1 MMQAAEKK
9 SMPGFFDEA
18 VYPAGKS
25 RQLVC
30 HRFPTCGSRPIVS
43 DAPGRWRLSLFRFV
57 CTPNKLAA
65 VLPPGTRD
73 LLPHSSTGSDRYTG
87 MIYIRDQRTVR
98 KLTLNP
104 SSFWEFFD
112 LVMVSGC
119 LVSSS

>member
-1 MMQAAEKK
+1 
-9 SMPGFFDEA
+9 MPGFFDEA

-65 VLPPGTRD
+65 VLPPGTRA

-87 MIYIRDQRTVR
+87 MIHIRDQRTVR

-104 SSFWEFFD
+104 SNCWEFFD
-112 LVMVSGC
+112 RVMVSGC

>member
-1 MMQAAEKK
+1 MMQAVEKK
-9 SMPGFFDEA
+9 SIPGFFDEA

-30 HRFPTCGSRPIVS
+30 HRFPTCGSRPIL
-43 DAPGRWRLSLFRFV
+43 R
-57 CTPNKLAA
+57 
-65 VLPPGTRD
+65 
-73 LLPHSSTGSDRYTG
+73 PHSSTGSDRYTG
-87 MIYIRDQRTVR
+87 MIYIRDQRSVR

-112 LVMVSGC
+112 RVMVSGC

>member
-1 MMQAAEKK
+1 MKQCTPSASRGNLFAIGFRPVAADW
-9 SMPGFFDEA
+9 S
-18 VYPAGKS
+18 
-25 RQLVC
+25 
-30 HRFPTCGSRPIVS
+30 IVS
-43 DAPGRWRLSLFRFV
+43 DAPGRWRLSLFRFI

-65 VLPPGTRD
+65 VLPPGTRA

-98 KLTLNP
+98 KLTLTP

-112 LVMVSGC
+112 RVMVSGC

>member
-1 MMQAAEKK
+1 MMQAVEKK

-18 VYPAGKS
+18 VYTAGKS

-65 VLPPGTRD
+65 VLPPGTRA
-73 LLPHSSTGSDRYTG
+73 LLPHSSTCLRPLHWHD
-87 MIYIRDQRTVR
+87 IY
-98 KLTLNP
+98 
-104 SSFWEFFD
+104 S
-112 LVMVSGC
+112 
-119 LVSSS
+119 